1 MAGIGR
7 RTALRLI
14 GGAPLAGFGLSAASA
29 DVAHAHALK
38 ALAAGAKGT
47 AYKPRFFSPHE
58 WRTVR
63 ALVDLIIPRD
73 ARSGSATDAGVPE
86 FMDFVMTDPAEEA
99 RAREWRQTSMR
110 GGLAWIDTEC
120 RERFGQD
127 FVSCTEAQRTQ
138 LLDEIAYHK
147 GDADEATLDEYGR
160 IPMRHGASFFNSFR
174 DLTASGFWS
183 SKMGV
188 ADLGYVGNRPAVWE
202 GPPAEVLLKLGL
214 EGGKP

>member
-1 MAGIGR
+1 MADVR
-7 RTALRLI
+7 RRSALRLI
-14 GGAPLAGFGLSAASA
+14 GGAPFAVSFGLSAASA
-29 DVAHAHALK
+29 DTAHAHALR

-47 AYKPRFFSPHE
+47 PYKPKFFNPHE
-58 WRTVR
+58 WKTVR
-63 ALVDLIIPRD
+63 MLVDLIIPRD

-99 RAREWRQTSMR
+99 RSREWRQTAMR

-127 FVSCTEAQRTQ
+127 FVSATEAQRTQ

-147 GDADEATLDEYGR
+147 GDPGAPVLDEHGR
-160 IPMRHGASFFNSFR
+160 IPMRHGAEFFNSFR

-183 SKMGV
+183 SKMGI
-188 ADLGYVGNRPAVWE
+188 ADIGYVGNQPSAWE
-202 GPPAEVLLKLGL
+202 GPPAEVLRKLGL
-214 EGGKP
+214 DT